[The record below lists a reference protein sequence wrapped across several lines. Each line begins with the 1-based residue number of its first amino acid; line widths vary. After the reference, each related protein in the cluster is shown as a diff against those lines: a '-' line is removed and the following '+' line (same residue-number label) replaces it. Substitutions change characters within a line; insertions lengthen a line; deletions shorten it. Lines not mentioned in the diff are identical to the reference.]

1 MPIKRTPKI
10 EALVVNAIRRLQ
22 DVQGSTSR
30 EISNYISQEYNVPKE
45 EIKRQVQF
53 ALRRGLSYKILKRSK
68 GGYYSCN
75 HDYLKQLSLENG
87 TGDGVVEPCP
97 SQPWRFG
104 VRKKKREKARRR
116 KYYKERQ
123 ERLRKERERK
133 RRDRRKKQRDRSKER
148 ARKRRHRNMIR
159 NGTICRRRSRTRSR
173 KGKRT
178 SRKRR
183 TSRRRRT
190 RSRRGRRGIPC
201 GGRCGKSREM
211 QMEATSPESP
221 RNDTDR
227 KEDPHK
233 SESSA
238 SMHSIEQYSQNSSQ
252 NFPTSNTSDILEI
265 NKK

>member
-1 MPIKRTPKI
+1 MCKVRHHGKLVTIFPKSTMF
-10 EALVVNAIRRLQ
+10 LRRRLSGRFNSLY
-22 DVQGSTSR
+22 DADYLIRFLSVQR
-30 EISNYISQEYNVPKE
+30 
-45 EIKRQVQF
+45 
-53 ALRRGLSYKILKRSK
+53 
-68 GGYYSCN
+68 GYYSCN

-201 GGRCGKSREM
+201 GGRCARGKETGS
-211 QMEATSPESP
+211 
-221 RNDTDR
+221 
-227 KEDPHK
+227 
-233 SESSA
+233 
-238 SMHSIEQYSQNSSQ
+238 
-252 NFPTSNTSDILEI
+252 
-265 NKK
+265 